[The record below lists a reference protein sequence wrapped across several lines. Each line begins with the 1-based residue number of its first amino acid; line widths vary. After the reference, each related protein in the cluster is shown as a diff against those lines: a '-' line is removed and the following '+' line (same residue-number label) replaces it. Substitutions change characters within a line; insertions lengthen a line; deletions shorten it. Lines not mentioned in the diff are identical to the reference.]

1 MERNLVWNVYYHN
14 INSKSIKIHNV
25 FDHYRFY
32 EDVKKAYDHCT
43 TKEEFTESV
52 RNSLRYYYW
61 CKAEWEV
68 LISPYVGGDIDDG
81 IRVDVYDQVI
91 NNWDIFIDYLWSKR

>member
-1 MERNLVWNVYYHN
+1 MERNLVWNVYYHS
-14 INSKSIKIHNV
+14 INSREIKIHNV

-32 EDVKKAYDHCT
+32 EDVKKAYDHCKA
-43 TKEEFTESV
+43 KEEFAESV
-52 RNSLRYYYW
+52 INSLRYYYW

-68 LISPYVGGDIDDG
+68 LISPYVGGAIDEG
-81 IRVDVYDQVI
+81 IRVDISDQVI